1 MLFKVRDHKGTER
14 WINPTY
20 VRLLRARKDKTEI
33 WVAGQNHAIYLD
45 QPMDKVANVV
55 NAAMPIVDALPA
67 ESPDAADQTE
77 MLTLLAAGVI

>member
-20 VRLLRARKDKTEI
+20 VRLLRDRKGKTEI
-33 WVAGQNHAIYLD
+33 WVAGQNHAVFVEH
-45 QPMDKVANVV
+45 PMDKVADVV
-55 NAAMPIVDALPA
+55 NSAMPIVDALPA